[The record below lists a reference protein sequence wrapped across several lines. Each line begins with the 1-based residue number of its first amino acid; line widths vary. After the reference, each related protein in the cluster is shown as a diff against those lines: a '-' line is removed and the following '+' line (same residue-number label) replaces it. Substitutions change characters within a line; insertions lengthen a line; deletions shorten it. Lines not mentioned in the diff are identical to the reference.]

1 MRYANPLLFSFLFF
15 IGLLFT
21 PACNNESPSTEPPH
35 QAVSP
40 GLPPAE
46 VLDPD
51 KENVRSE
58 RMKVEKEKER
68 QEMLDRAE

>member
-1 MRYANPLLFSFLFF
+1 MRYANPLLFGFLLFM
-15 IGLLFT
+15 GLLFI
-21 PACNNESPSTEPPH
+21 PACNNESPSNEPPH

-51 KENVRSE
+51 KANVRSE
-58 RMKVEKEKER
+58 RMEVEKEKEQ
-68 QEMLDRAE
+68 QEMLERAE